1 MMPKNSINKWI
12 TKCFLIILLLSALTS
27 GISNLIMAHF
37 IAMEESIESAQACSK
52 ILKDYLGQYYS
63 DVLISENETFRN
75 LRDGMRYICR
85 DFSMEYVAVYS
96 LDTKEKMRSYVISAA
111 DDENLDDV
119 MKKEFSL
126 NKIAYER
133 LTAGEEAFIMGSD
146 DIQRDIIMSEY
157 GEGITLI
164 SPYRNSDG
172 DLVAII
178 DMCYSAKEENQRII
192 AIFLVNI
199 IPFTVSLIVGM
210 MILLFMVRRRI
221 IIPIRNISHSIQK
234 FALDSS
240 KKPERVNAPY
250 EDEIRD
256 IATSYEKMTED
267 ISAYINNIE
276 TLTREKLENDVQMN
290 VARSIQNGMVPEQ
303 SSFIGYDF
311 RIGALTRPAKTVG
324 GDFYD
329 YFLRGDGN
337 VYIVMGD
344 VSGKGIS
351 AAIFMAMA
359 KTMIR
364 EKLIAGISPATALI
378 QANEELCAQNPEGLF
393 ATVFVAEMNTK
404 TGDLCYANAGH
415 NPPMILKENSYYLSP
430 NSGIALGLFEDT
442 DILNEHITLQPSE
455 GIILYTDGVTEAVN
469 SQREFFGTE
478 RFLETVNEMKLDS
491 DAPEQILIR
500 GISDA
505 VKQFC
510 ENCEPFDDVA
520 VLVLMRSCHI
530 T

>member
-1 MMPKNSINKWI
+1 MTPKNSINKWI
-12 TKCFLIILLLSALTS
+12 TRCFLIILVLSAITS

-37 IAMEESIESAQACSK
+37 VAMEESMESAQSCSM
-52 ILKDYLGQYYS
+52 ILKDYLGQFYS
-63 DVLISENETFRN
+63 DVLISRNESFQSLRN
-75 LRDGMRYICR
+75 GMCSICR
-85 DFSMEYVAVYS
+85 DFSLEYVAVYS
-96 LDTKEKMRSYVISAA
+96 LDTKEKIRRYVISVA
-111 DDENLDDV
+111 DDKNLDDI
-119 MKKEFSL
+119 MRKEFSQ
-126 NKIAYER
+126 NEIPYDR
-133 LTAGEEAFIMGSD
+133 LTVGEEAFIMGTD
-146 DIQRDIIMSEY
+146 DIQRDIIISEY
-157 GEGITLI
+157 GKGITLI

-178 DMCYSAKEENQRII
+178 DMCYSAKKENQRMI
-192 AIFLVNI
+192 AIFLANI
-199 IPFTVSLIVGM
+199 LPFTVSLIVGM
-210 MILLFMVRRRI
+210 LVLLFLVRRRI
-221 IIPIRNISHSIQK
+221 IIPIRNISYSIQK
-234 FALDSS
+234 FARDSS
-240 KKPERVNAPY
+240 KKPERVNTPY

-276 TLTREKLENDVQMN
+276 VLTRDKLENDVQMN

-303 SSFIGYDF
+303 SSLIGDDF
-311 RIGALTRPAKTVG
+311 RIGALTCPAKAVG

-329 YFLRGDGN
+329 CFIRNENN
-337 VYIVMGD
+337 VCIVMGD

-364 EKLIAGISPATALI
+364 EKLIAGISPAAALI

-404 TGDLCYANAGH
+404 TGALCYANAGH
-415 NPPMILKENSYYLSP
+415 NPPIILKENFQYLKP
-430 NSGIALGLFEDT
+430 GSGMALGLFEDA
-442 DILNEHITLQPSE
+442 DILDEYITLQPSE

-469 SQREFFGTE
+469 LHREFFGTE
-478 RFLETVNEMKLDS
+478 RFLETVKGMKLDS
-491 DAPEQILIR
+491 NEPEQILIR
-500 GISDA
+500 GIRDA

-510 ENCEPFDDVA
+510 ESCEPFDDMA
-520 VLVLMRSCHI
+520 VLVLMRNCRF

>member
-12 TKCFLIILLLSALTS
+12 TKCFLIILVLSAVTS

-37 IAMEESIESAQACSK
+37 IAQKESIESAQSCSM
-52 ILKDYLGQYYS
+52 ILKDYLGEFYS
-63 DVLISENETFRN
+63 DDLISQNETFRN

-96 LDTKEKMRSYVISAA
+96 LDTKEKMRRFVISAA
-111 DDENLDDV
+111 ADEKLDDI
-119 MKKEFSL
+119 MLNEFSR
-126 NKIAYER
+126 NKISYDR
-133 LTAGEEAFIMGSD
+133 LTEGEETFLMGSD
-146 DIQRDIIMSEY
+146 DIQRDIIISEY

-178 DMCYSAKEENQRII
+178 DMCYSVKKEDQRII
-192 AIFLVNI
+192 AIFLANI

-210 MILLFMVRRRI
+210 LVLLFMVKRRI
-221 IIPIRNISHSIQK
+221 IIPVRNISYSIRK
-234 FALDSS
+234 FASDSS
-240 KKPERVNAPY
+240 KKPERVNTPC

-276 TLTREKLENDVQMN
+276 VLTRDKLENDVQMN
-290 VARSIQNGMVPEQ
+290 VARSIQNGMVPER
-303 SSFIGYDF
+303 SSLTGDDF
-311 RIGALTRPAKTVG
+311 RIGALTCPAKAVG

-329 YFLRGDGN
+329 CFLRSENN
-337 VYIVMGD
+337 VCIVMGD

-364 EKLIAGISPATALI
+364 EKLRAGVSPATALI

-415 NPPMILKENSYYLSP
+415 NPPIILKDSSHYLNP
-430 NSGIALGLFEDT
+430 ESGIPLGLFEDA
-442 DILNEHITLQPSE
+442 DIVNEHITLQPFE

-478 RFLETVNEMKLDS
+478 RFLETVNGMKLDPNE
-491 DAPEQILIR
+491 PEQILIR

-505 VKQFC
+505 VKQFS
-510 ENCEPFDDVA
+510 ESCEPFDDMA
-520 VLVLMRSCHI
+520 VLALMRNGHF